1 LVPRTFEK
9 RSSRFRVRAVNT
21 DDDLQTIRNAL
32 HSIRLSDDKREQL
45 SGERRRWELDNYER
59 IAAEQVADREAQRRR
74 QAFHVVS

>member
-9 RSSRFRVRAVNT
+9 RSSRFRVRAVST
-21 DDDLQTIRNAL
+21 DDDLQTIRSAL
-32 HSIRLSDDKREQL
+32 HSIRLSDDEQEQL

>member
-32 HSIRLSDDKREQL
+32 HSIRLSDDEREQL